1 MRHGK
6 AFPHRIVAMINDAG
20 YEKLK
25 EESLA
30 RGYQIALIE
39 RWMLIPQSV
48 EDLYTGNLD
57 DADVMMRRPL
67 PSGNTKD
74 RGPKRTRRNI
84 WLTDAGWEAV
94 TRCAAKRGLVRSA
107 YVARSSTNRS
117 GSRTNPDGRS
127 RTASPTNPSRRRY
140 ATCSGRWKSPLLR
153 EAWNDQPSVRSCD
166 QPCAC
171 SCDMSHEPARDRH
184 KANHMIGHMT
194 HHVTGNATEQVTG
207 H

>member
-74 RGPKRTRRNI
+74 REPKRTRRNI

-107 YVARSSTNRS
+107 YVAEVIHEQVRIANES
-117 GSRTNPDGRS
+117 GWPLPDGI
-127 RTASPTNPSRRRY
+127 TNESVEKEIRDV
-140 ATCSGRWKSPLLR
+140 LR
-153 EAWNDQPSVRSCD
+153 KME
-166 QPCAC
+166 
-171 SCDMSHEPARDRH
+171 EPAT
-184 KANHMIGHMT
+184 AGSM
-194 HHVTGNATEQVTG
+194 E
-207 H
+207 

>member
-1 MRHGK
+1 MMRHGK

-84 WLTDAGWEAV
+84 WLTDTGWEAV

-107 YVARSSTNRS
+107 YVAEVIHEQVRIANDS
-117 GSRTNPDGRS
+117 GWPLPDGI
-127 RTASPTNPSRRRY
+127 TNESVEQEIRDV
-140 ATCSGRWKSPLLR
+140 LR
-153 EAWNDQPSVRSCD
+153 KME
-166 QPCAC
+166 
-171 SCDMSHEPARDRH
+171 EPAT
-184 KANHMIGHMT
+184 AGSM
-194 HHVTGNATEQVTG
+194 E
-207 H
+207 

>member
-1 MRHGK
+1 MMRHGK

-84 WLTDAGWEAV
+84 WLTDAAWEAV

-107 YVARSSTNRS
+107 YVAEVINESVEKEIR
-117 GSRTNPDGRS
+117 DV
-127 RTASPTNPSRRRY
+127 
-140 ATCSGRWKSPLLR
+140 LR
-153 EAWNDQPSVRSCD
+153 KME
-166 QPCAC
+166 
-171 SCDMSHEPARDRH
+171 EPAT
-184 KANHMIGHMT
+184 AGSM
-194 HHVTGNATEQVTG
+194 E
-207 H
+207 

>member
-94 TRCAAKRGLVRSA
+94 TQCAAKRGLVRSA
-107 YVARSSTNRS
+107 YVAEVIHEQVRIANES
-117 GSRTNPDGRS
+117 GWPLPDGI
-127 RTASPTNPSRRRY
+127 TNESVEKEIRDV
-140 ATCSGRWKSPLLR
+140 LR
-153 EAWNDQPSVRSCD
+153 KME
-166 QPCAC
+166 
-171 SCDMSHEPARDRH
+171 EPAT
-184 KANHMIGHMT
+184 AGSM
-194 HHVTGNATEQVTG
+194 E
-207 H
+207 

>member
-1 MRHGK
+1 MMRHGK

-67 PSGNTKD
+67 PG
-74 RGPKRTRRNI
+74 TRRTGGRN
-84 WLTDAGWEAV
+84 A
-94 TRCAAKRGLVRSA
+94 R
-107 YVARSSTNRS
+107 VATS
-117 GSRTNPDGRS
+117 G
-127 RTASPTNPSRRRY
+127 
-140 ATCSGRWKSPLLR
+140 
-153 EAWNDQPSVRSCD
+153 
-166 QPCAC
+166 
-171 SCDMSHEPARDRH
+171 
-184 KANHMIGHMT
+184 
-194 HHVTGNATEQVTG
+194 
-207 H
+207 

>member
-74 RGPKRTRRNI
+74 RGPKRARRSI

-107 YVARSSTNRS
+107 YVAEVIHEQVRIANES
-117 GSRTNPDGRS
+117 GWPLPDGI
-127 RTASPTNPSRRRY
+127 TNESVEKEIRDV
-140 ATCSGRWKSPLLR
+140 LR
-153 EAWNDQPSVRSCD
+153 KME
-166 QPCAC
+166 
-171 SCDMSHEPARDRH
+171 EPAT
-184 KANHMIGHMT
+184 AGSM
-194 HHVTGNATEQVTG
+194 E
-207 H
+207 

>member
-1 MRHGK
+1 M
-6 AFPHRIVAMINDAG
+6 
-20 YEKLK
+20 
-25 EESLA
+25 
-30 RGYQIALIE
+30 IE

-107 YVARSSTNRS
+107 YVAEVIHEQVRIANES
-117 GSRTNPDGRS
+117 GWPLPDGITNESVEKEIRDVLRKTGRARYCGKHGMTS
-127 RTASPTNPSRRRY
+127 QAS
-140 ATCSGRWKSPLLR
+140 
-153 EAWNDQPSVRSCD
+153 D
-166 QPCAC
+166 
-171 SCDMSHEPARDRH
+171 
-184 KANHMIGHMT
+184 
-194 HHVTGNATEQVTG
+194 HVTNHVLVHVTCRMSQRATAIKPIT
-207 H
+207 

>member
-107 YVARSSTNRS
+107 YVAEVIHEQVRIANES
-117 GSRTNPDGRS
+117 GWPLPDGI
-127 RTASPTNPSRRRY
+127 TNESVEKEI

>member
-1 MRHGK
+1 MMRHGK

-84 WLTDAGWEAV
+84 WLTGAGWEAV

-107 YVARSSTNRS
+107 YVAEVIHEQVRIANES
-117 GSRTNPDGRS
+117 GWPLPDGI
-127 RTASPTNPSRRRY
+127 TNESVEKEIRDV
-140 ATCSGRWKSPLLR
+140 LR
-153 EAWNDQPSVRSCD
+153 KME
-166 QPCAC
+166 
-171 SCDMSHEPARDRH
+171 EPAT
-184 KANHMIGHMT
+184 AGSM
-194 HHVTGNATEQVTG
+194 E
-207 H
+207 

>member
-94 TRCAAKRGLVRSA
+94 TRYAAKRGLVRSA
-107 YVARSSTNRS
+107 YVAEVIHEQVRIANES
-117 GSRTNPDGRS
+117 GWPLPDGI
-127 RTASPTNPSRRRY
+127 TNESVEKEIRDV
-140 ATCSGRWKSPLLR
+140 LR
-153 EAWNDQPSVRSCD
+153 KME
-166 QPCAC
+166 
-171 SCDMSHEPARDRH
+171 EPAT
-184 KANHMIGHMT
+184 AGSM
-194 HHVTGNATEQVTG
+194 E
-207 H
+207 

>member
-84 WLTDAGWEAV
+84 WLTDAGWGAV

-107 YVARSSTNRS
+107 YVAEVIHEQVRIANES
-117 GSRTNPDGRS
+117 GWPLPDGITNESVEKEIRDVLRKMEES
-127 RTASPTNPSRRRY
+127 ATAGSM
-140 ATCSGRWKSPLLR
+140 
-153 EAWNDQPSVRSCD
+153 E
-166 QPCAC
+166 
-171 SCDMSHEPARDRH
+171 
-184 KANHMIGHMT
+184 
-194 HHVTGNATEQVTG
+194 
-207 H
+207 

>member
-1 MRHGK
+1 MMRHGK

-25 EESLA
+25 EVSLA

-107 YVARSSTNRS
+107 YVAEVIHEQVRIANES
-117 GSRTNPDGRS
+117 GWPLPDGI
-127 RTASPTNPSRRRY
+127 TNESVEKEIRDV
-140 ATCSGRWKSPLLR
+140 LR
-153 EAWNDQPSVRSCD
+153 KME
-166 QPCAC
+166 
-171 SCDMSHEPARDRH
+171 EPAT
-184 KANHMIGHMT
+184 AGSM
-194 HHVTGNATEQVTG
+194 E
-207 H
+207 

>member
-107 YVARSSTNRS
+107 YVAEVIHEQVRIANES
-117 GSRTNPDGRS
+117 GWPLPDGI
-127 RTASPTNPSRRRY
+127 TNESVEKEIRD
-140 ATCSGRWKSPLLR
+140 ALR
-153 EAWNDQPSVRSCD
+153 KME
-166 QPCAC
+166 
-171 SCDMSHEPARDRH
+171 EPAT
-184 KANHMIGHMT
+184 AGSM
-194 HHVTGNATEQVTG
+194 E
-207 H
+207 

>member
-84 WLTDAGWEAV
+84 WLTDAV

-107 YVARSSTNRS
+107 YVAEVIHEQVRIANES
-117 GSRTNPDGRS
+117 GWPLPDGI
-127 RTASPTNPSRRRY
+127 TNESVEKEIRDV
-140 ATCSGRWKSPLLR
+140 LR
-153 EAWNDQPSVRSCD
+153 KME
-166 QPCAC
+166 
-171 SCDMSHEPARDRH
+171 EPAT
-184 KANHMIGHMT
+184 AGSM
-194 HHVTGNATEQVTG
+194 E
-207 H
+207 

>member
-1 MRHGK
+1 MMRHGK

-67 PSGNTKD
+67 PSGT
-74 RGPKRTRRNI
+74 RGGGKRRCRECDF
-84 WLTDAGWEAV
+84 WLTDAGYEAV
-94 TRCAAKRGLVRSA
+94 TRCAVKRGLIRSA
-107 YVARSSTNRS
+107 YVAEVIHEQVRIANES
-117 GSRTNPDGRS
+117 GWPLPDGI
-127 RTASPTNPSRRRY
+127 TNESVEREIL
-140 ATCSGRWKSPLLR
+140 GLLR
-153 EAWNDQPSVRSCD
+153 SLEESSSAL
-166 QPCAC
+166 
-171 SCDMSHEPARDRH
+171 
-184 KANHMIGHMT
+184 
-194 HHVTGNATEQVTG
+194 
-207 H
+207 

>member
-1 MRHGK
+1 MMRHGK

-67 PSGNTKD
+67 PFGNTKD

-107 YVARSSTNRS
+107 YVAEVIHEQVRIANES
-117 GSRTNPDGRS
+117 GWPLPDGI
-127 RTASPTNPSRRRY
+127 TNESVEKEIRDV
-140 ATCSGRWKSPLLR
+140 LR
-153 EAWNDQPSVRSCD
+153 KME
-166 QPCAC
+166 
-171 SCDMSHEPARDRH
+171 EPAT
-184 KANHMIGHMT
+184 AGSM
-194 HHVTGNATEQVTG
+194 E
-207 H
+207 

>member
-1 MRHGK
+1 MMRHGK

-107 YVARSSTNRS
+107 YVAEVIHEQVRIANES
-117 GSRTNPDGRS
+117 GWPLPDGI
-127 RTASPTNPSRRRY
+127 TNESVEEEIRDV
-140 ATCSGRWKSPLLR
+140 LR
-153 EAWNDQPSVRSCD
+153 KME
-166 QPCAC
+166 
-171 SCDMSHEPARDRH
+171 EPAT
-184 KANHMIGHMT
+184 AGSM
-194 HHVTGNATEQVTG
+194 E
-207 H
+207 

>member
-1 MRHGK
+1 MMRHGK

-48 EDLYTGNLD
+48 EDLCTGNLD

-107 YVARSSTNRS
+107 YVAEVIHEQVRIANES
-117 GSRTNPDGRS
+117 GWPLPDGI
-127 RTASPTNPSRRRY
+127 TNESVEKEIRDV
-140 ATCSGRWKSPLLR
+140 LR
-153 EAWNDQPSVRSCD
+153 KME
-166 QPCAC
+166 
-171 SCDMSHEPARDRH
+171 EPAT
-184 KANHMIGHMT
+184 AGSM
-194 HHVTGNATEQVTG
+194 E
-207 H
+207 

>member
-67 PSGNTKD
+67 PPGNTKD

-107 YVARSSTNRS
+107 YVAEVIHEQVRIANES
-117 GSRTNPDGRS
+117 GWPLPDGI
-127 RTASPTNPSRRRY
+127 TNESVEKEIRDV
-140 ATCSGRWKSPLLR
+140 LR
-153 EAWNDQPSVRSCD
+153 KME
-166 QPCAC
+166 
-171 SCDMSHEPARDRH
+171 EPAT
-184 KANHMIGHMT
+184 AGSM
-194 HHVTGNATEQVTG
+194 E
-207 H
+207 

>member
-1 MRHGK
+1 MMRHGK

-84 WLTDAGWEAV
+84 WLTDAGWETV

-107 YVARSSTNRS
+107 YVAEVIHEQVRIANES
-117 GSRTNPDGRS
+117 GWPLPDGI
-127 RTASPTNPSRRRY
+127 TNESVEKEIRDV
-140 ATCSGRWKSPLLR
+140 LR
-153 EAWNDQPSVRSCD
+153 KME
-166 QPCAC
+166 
-171 SCDMSHEPARDRH
+171 EPAT
-184 KANHMIGHMT
+184 AGSM
-194 HHVTGNATEQVTG
+194 E
-207 H
+207 